1 VSLFPSHD
9 DLNDAISE
17 ESSSFVQVAVERG
30 VDRADGL
37 TYAAPEGVGVGQRV
51 MVPIGRGNTPTAGI
65 VIRSGGRELLGG
77 FDPKKVKRI
86 LSTTDARV
94 NSGVIELARWMS
106 GYYLSPIG
114 MVLAT
119 ALPGAVKA
127 KTGAR
132 TRKAVKPTGAEIDAD
147 ELKRVLV
154 GKTREAWT
162 AIGALPGDVWPID
175 AKLLRARIGLSNVGP
190 INRLIASGLMEQ
202 VEVRSIRAPE
212 AFDLLEA
219 RADVRPTLTA
229 QQRDVVDGIGGSLD
243 SFGVHLIQGVTG
255 SGKTEVYMHL
265 IERVLAAGKS
275 ALVLVPEIA
284 LTPQTGGRFVSRFRD
299 AGVAVLHS
307 GLTASTRHKQWA
319 AAQSGEARVVV
330 GARSAVFAPLENIGI
345 IVVDEE
351 HDSSYKQDSMPRY
364 NGRDAAIKRA
374 QIEGCPV
381 VLGSATPSLE
391 SYANARAGRFACW
404 KLTTRAHGGAMPT
417 VRIVDMEKDPR
428 VRLDEHAE
436 SLRKQTDSIGPSL
449 HTELVRTI
457 SEGSQAI
464 LLLNRRGFASV
475 VVSSDTKCGW
485 RLECDQCDSTMVVH
499 RGSVRTQGGRR
510 FVRCHHCASEQLIPR
525 SCPMTG
531 KPVVELGAGTQ
542 RVEDEIERRYGALL
556 GLRQG
561 ESFVRVD
568 SDSMRSAKDYFEILE
583 RFGRG
588 ELKLLLGTQMIAK
601 GLDFPNVSLV
611 GVLSA
616 DTALYLPDFRAE
628 ERTFQLVN
636 QVAGRAGRG
645 EKPGRVVVQTVNP
658 LSPAITLAAAHKY
671 EAFASEELNNRTI
684 AGFPP
689 ATRMARVVV
698 RHADSMR
705 AKSVAAGIAGSVRTH
720 AGDSVRVTG
729 PMECAIARISNQ
741 YRWSVEFVA
750 QRANLIQRA
759 LGAARAEGVLKSDA
773 MTAVDVDPLWLM

>member
-1 VSLFPSHD
+1 MSLFPSHD
-9 DLNDAISE
+9 DLSDAIGE
-17 ESSSFVQVAVERG
+17 DFSSFVQVAVERG

-37 TYAAPEGVGVGQRV
+37 TYAAPEDVGVGQRV
-51 MVPIGRGNTPTAGI
+51 MVPVGRGNTPTAGI
-65 VIRSGGRELLGG
+65 VIRAGGRELLGG
-77 FDPKKVKRI
+77 FDPRKIKRI
-86 LSTTDARV
+86 LSSTDARV
-94 NSGVIELARWMS
+94 NRSVIELARWMS
-106 GYYLSPIG
+106 GYYLAPIG

-127 KTGAR
+127 KTGSR
-132 TRKAVKPTGAEIDAD
+132 TRTAVRPTGAEICAD
-147 ELKRVLV
+147 ELRSVLV
-154 GKTREAWT
+154 GKTKEAWA
-162 AIGALPGDVWPID
+162 AIGELSAEVWPID
-175 AKLLRARIGLSNVGP
+175 AKVLRARLGLNNVGP
-190 INRLIASGLMEQ
+190 INRLVAAGLMEE

-219 RADVRPTLTA
+219 RLDTRPRLTD
-229 QQRDVVDGIGGSLD
+229 QQREVVEGIGGALD
-243 SFGVHLIQGVTG
+243 TFGVHLVQGVTG

-265 IERVLAAGKS
+265 IERVLASGRS
-275 ALVLVPEIA
+275 ALVLVPEIS

-351 HDSSYKQDSMPRY
+351 HDGSYKQDSMPRY
-364 NGRDAAIKRA
+364 NGRDAAIKRG

-391 SYANARAGRFACW
+391 SYANAKSGRFSYW
-404 KLTTRAHGGAMPT
+404 KLTTRAHGGAMPE
-417 VRIVDMEKDPR
+417 VKIVDMERDPR
-428 VRLDEHAE
+428 VRLDERAE
-436 SLRKQTDSIGPSL
+436 GLRKPTDSIGPTL
-449 HTELVRTI
+449 HHELVRTI
-457 SEGSQAI
+457 NDGSQAI

-475 VVSSDTKCGW
+475 VVSSDAKCGW

-510 FVRCHHCASEQLIPR
+510 FVRCHHCGSEQLIPK

-542 RVEDEIERRYGALL
+542 RVEDEIERRYGELL
-556 GLRQG
+556 GLKQG
-561 ESFVRVD
+561 ETFVRVD
-568 SDSMRSAKDYFEILE
+568 SDSMKNAKDYFDILE

-588 ELKLLLGTQMIAK
+588 ELRVLLGTQMIAK

-645 EKPGRVVVQTVNP
+645 EQPGRVVVQTVNA
-658 LSPAITLAAAHKY
+658 LSPAITLAAAHRY
-671 EAFASEELNNRTI
+671 EAFASEELNNRRM

-698 RHADSMR
+698 RHEDSMK
-705 AKSVAAGIAGSVRTH
+705 AKAIAAGIAGSVRTH
-720 AGDSVRVTG
+720 AGNTVQVTG

-750 QRANLIQRA
+750 EQANLIQRA
-759 LGAARAEGVLKSDA
+759 LGAARADGVLKSDA
-773 MTAVDVDPLWLM
+773 TTAVDVDPLWLM